1 MPKSSL
7 FEWTGLVYGFGNSLV
22 HFYVLE
28 KKNSPNIDIKGLSSN
43 EKVADTFATLAL
55 PVERKV
61 VGCQIKLLKHQESIS
76 KQY

>member
-1 MPKSSL
+1 M
-7 FEWTGLVYGFGNSLV
+7 
-22 HFYVLE
+22 LE

-55 PVERKV
+55 PVKRKV